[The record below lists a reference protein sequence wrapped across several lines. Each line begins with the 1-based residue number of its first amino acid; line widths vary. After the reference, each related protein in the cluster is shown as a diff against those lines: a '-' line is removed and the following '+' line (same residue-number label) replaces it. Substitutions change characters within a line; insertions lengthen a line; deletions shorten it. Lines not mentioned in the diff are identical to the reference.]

1 MMKDNH
7 VDYLTLRLG
16 DELYAIDVASVK
28 EIRSFEPVT
37 KLSGVPEFMLGIT
50 NLRGD
55 IVPIA
60 DLRIKFGV
68 GTATYDEFTI
78 VIMLQIDGRIAG
90 VVVDEVCDVIKV
102 NAADIEPT
110 PDMNN
115 LVDGKFLSGL
125 VTIEEEM
132 IVLINIF
139 DLIGSDE
146 MALTA

>member
-1 MMKDNH
+1 MKDNH

>member
-1 MMKDNH
+1 MKDNR